1 MSKGYI
7 NDEEAS
13 VDIAKT
19 VRNAENFHEGH
30 IYSMMA
36 RHRGKYEELT
46 DQSFCVFFFFLAI
59 CKALLSYH
67 SSPLLYNAS
76 SRGWGRHWGGDQPE
90 AVIWLLKLVC
100 CRAGVVKHYG
110 LEKPLPTSPK
120 TKMLSPPLLTW
131 YTIGIMIIV
140 HDNIIAYCCFRSN
153 FRAWHA

>member
-1 MSKGYI
+1 MLTSPKRCGTLKIFTRDIYTQWWQ
-7 NDEEAS
+7 DTEENMRNWRTSLS
-13 VDIAKT
+13 V
-19 VRNAENFHEGH
+19 F
-30 IYSMMA
+30 S
-36 RHRGKYEELT
+36 
-46 DQSFCVFFFFLAI
+46 FFFLAI

-120 TKMLSPPLLTW
+120 IKLLSPPLLTW